1 MHRYA
6 EIIAKLRSIQS
17 RSKGELLKQAAD
29 ALEQL
34 QKEQEEER
42 YRHDRLQDFEVAESE
57 PLRQMTIERNMLAR
71 KLREVEEPDEDDFDL
86 ESALEADRCYEC
98 GAYGDDYFVDAAP
111 AERQLADDEQ
121 GSERS
126 DHRSRGRRSQ
136 WHARLSRKVAV
147 NVRSI

>member
-57 PLRQMTIERNMLAR
+57 QLRQMTIERNMLAR
-71 KLREVEEPDEDDFDL
+71 KLREVEESKDPFYN
-86 ESALEADRCYEC
+86 EANQNRLNKTIAAYEN
-98 GAYGDDYFVDAAP
+98 G
-111 AERQLADDEQ
+111 EE
-121 GSERS
+121 
-126 DHRSRGRRSQ
+126 
-136 WHARLSRKVAV
+136 
-147 NVRSI
+147 

>member
-17 RSKGELLKQAAD
+17 RSKGELLQQAAD

-57 PLRQMTIERNMLAR
+57 QLRQMTIERNMLAR
-71 KLREVEEPDEDDFDL
+71 KLREVEEP
-86 ESALEADRCYEC
+86 C
-98 GAYGDDYFVDAAP
+98 
-111 AERQLADDEQ
+111 Q
-121 GSERS
+121 
-126 DHRSRGRRSQ
+126 
-136 WHARLSRKVAV
+136 KKK
-147 NVRSI
+147 